1 MTNNSNKLEVLN
13 FSASWCG
20 GCTML
25 KPILTQIVEEY
36 KDNEDIIF
44 EKIDV
49 EEKSDFAKSHNIKSI
64 PVILFI
70 KNGEVIDRINGATS
84 KKIIKDK
91 IDTYSL
97 DI

>member
-1 MTNNSNKLEVLN
+1 MTNKLEILN
-13 FSASWCG
+13 FTGTWCTS
-20 GCTML
+20 CKMIA
-25 KPILTQIVEEY
+25 PIITQIIEDY
-36 KDNEDIIF
+36 KDNTDISIK
-44 EKIDV
+44 KIDV
-49 EEKSDFAKSHNIKSI
+49 DENSDFAKSHNIKSI